1 MKSKK
6 LKGTEPSVR
15 DKLSASFLKAFQ
27 NDFEINGI
35 EAIEKLREESPSKY
49 AEQGLVDRALYWCAA
64 TAVAV
69 LSDCMATTAIMP
81 AASVTGRSI
90 CRKSKTPPLANALP
104 PQNCGSN
111 SVGGQTFAS
120 HCHQEPSGNTKNA
133 TNAYAIKPKH
143 SKPRPSK
150 HDSVKRSTF
159 APSPTTS
166 PRSAVSALSAM
177 PPNPELP
184 LREIPSCRSASVPE
198 TRSSV

>member
-90 CRKSKTPPLANALP
+90 CRKSKTPATRNRLAAAKLRLQLGGWPDIREPLP
-104 PQNCGSN
+104 PRAKRKHKKRYQCLRN
-111 SVGGQTFAS
+111 QAQALEAKAKQTRFRKEIDIRTFAY
-120 HCHQEPSGNTKNA
+120 HVA
-133 TNAYAIKPKH
+133 
-143 SKPRPSK
+143 
-150 HDSVKRSTF
+150 
-159 APSPTTS
+159 
-166 PRSAVSALSAM
+166 
-177 PPNPELP
+177 
-184 LREIPSCRSASVPE
+184 
-198 TRSSV
+198 